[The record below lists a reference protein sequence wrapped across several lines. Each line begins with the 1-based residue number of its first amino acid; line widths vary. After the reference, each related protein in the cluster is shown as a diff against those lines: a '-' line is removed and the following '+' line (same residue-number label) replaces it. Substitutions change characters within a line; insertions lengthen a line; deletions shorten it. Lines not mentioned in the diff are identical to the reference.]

1 MLVVSEEKVT
11 VTELHAQVVSGLSL
25 TLRAEPGHPGMVTAT
40 AQGTA
45 TLRAPKQVRGAGRG
59 GSDPGCSGW
68 SVLGSPV
75 PSPSP

>member
-59 GSDPGCSGW
+59 W
-68 SVLGSPV
+68 V
-75 PSPSP
+75 